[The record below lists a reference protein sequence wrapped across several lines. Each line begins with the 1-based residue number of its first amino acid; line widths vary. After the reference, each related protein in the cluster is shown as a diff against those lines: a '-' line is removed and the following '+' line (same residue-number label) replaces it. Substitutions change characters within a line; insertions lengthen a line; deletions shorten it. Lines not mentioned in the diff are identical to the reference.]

1 MSSSVDLRRAL
12 AETDVKS
19 LVDVRLKVW
28 SGNKAFSTGTRY
40 TVEDAGLAYTHLGA
54 LGNLAYKTG
63 GIEIKDIS
71 AIGPV
76 VETLRQGYDLVLMCI
91 CPDVRECHRLALV
104 EEVLR
109 RLPGVRVVHLSKDGT
124 ARPHKGKVPEAAPSM
139 VLFEDI
145 ESDLLPMP

>member
-12 AETDVKS
+12 AATDVKS
-19 LVDVRLKVW
+19 LVDVRLRVW
-28 SGNKAFSTGTRY
+28 SGNPAFSMGTRR

-63 GIEIKDIS
+63 GIQIKDIS

-76 VETLRQGYDLVLMCI
+76 VETLRQGYDLVLLCV
-91 CPDVRECHRLALV
+91 CPAVRECHRLTLV

-109 RLPGVRVVHLSKDGT
+109 RLPEVRVVHLTKDGT
-124 ARPHKGKVPEAAPSM
+124 AKPHKGKVPEAAPSG
-139 VLFEDI
+139 VLFEDLD
-145 ESDLLPMP
+145 SALLPMS